1 MPWATEVGCRQTE
14 NTQTENIESNYR
26 GPSNCSTNRTAGEQ
40 ANSDYENNFTCN
52 ITNLET
58 FFGVHI

>member
-40 ANSDYENNFTCN
+40 ANSVYENNFTYN
-52 ITNLET
+52 ITN
-58 FFGVHI
+58 